1 LYRENSV
8 GIVIPAFNE
17 EVNIRR
23 VIDELPSYIDLIT
36 VVDDASTDQTPEI
49 LKTVNN
55 SNENLKIITHEGN
68 KGNGA
73 ARVSGIK
80 HCLDKGSDLICLIDG
95 DGQMDIK
102 ELSQFLDRII
112 DMDVDLVKGN
122 RFFSGEAW
130 KKIPKVR
137 YLGNATLSLLTKI
150 VSGYWHIADS
160 QSGYFVG
167 KRNLFE
173 SIDLNHLFT
182 DYGFPNDLIIHA
194 NIANARVADVPI
206 RPIYNVGE
214 KSGIKYYKL
223 IPKMSWLLFK
233 RFIWRLKEKYI
244 IRDFHPLVFFYL
256 LGFVFGILSVVLFS
270 RIFYIWCILGSGIPS
285 INALAAMFSFMS
297 FSQFT
302 LFAMWFDMEANKEL
316 K

>member
-1 LYRENSV
+1 LYRDKSI
-8 GIVIPAFNE
+8 GIVIPAHNE
-17 EVNIRR
+17 EINIRQ
-23 VIDELPSYIDLIT
+23 VIDGLPTYIDYIT
-36 VVDDASTDQTPEI
+36 VVDDASTDKTPEI
-49 LKTVNN
+49 LKAAKKSN
-55 SNENLKIITHEGN
+55 SKLSIITHDRN
-68 KGNGA
+68 KGNGG

-80 HCLDKGSDLICLIDG
+80 HCLANEAELIGLIDG
-95 DGQMDIK
+95 DGQMDIS
-102 ELSQFLDRII
+102 ELKQFLDKII
-112 DMDVDLVKGN
+112 DNDIDLVKGN

-130 KKIPKVR
+130 ETIPKVR

-150 VSGYWHIADS
+150 VSGYWHLADS

-167 KRNLFE
+167 TRNLFG

-194 NIANARVADVPI
+194 NIANARIVDIPI

-233 RFIWRLKEKYI
+233 RFLWRLKEKYI

-256 LGFVFGILSVVLFS
+256 LGFIFGIISLVLFT
-270 RIFYIWCILGSGIPS
+270 RIFYVWCILGAGIPS